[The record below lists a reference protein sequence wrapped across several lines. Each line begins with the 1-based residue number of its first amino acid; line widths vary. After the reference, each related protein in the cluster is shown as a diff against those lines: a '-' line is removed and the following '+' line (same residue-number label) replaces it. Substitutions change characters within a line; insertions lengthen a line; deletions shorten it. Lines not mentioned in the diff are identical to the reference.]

1 MKLTRTLIP
10 LLAMTLISTLQPF
23 SPSAFSSD
31 APPARPKILGISHA
45 ALYFT
50 NLDAERAF
58 FKDYLGFDE
67 PYFANNPDGSLKLTW
82 IKINDLQQIELFP
95 AKNPGDDRLYQLALI
110 TSDCEAMRH
119 YLKSKGWKVP
129 EKPVGSGQIGNHN
142 MTVKDPD
149 GHNIEFVEY
158 AGTGWTL
165 KDKGRHMPPSR
176 ISPRIRHVG
185 IKVADLAA
193 SLHFYK
199 DILGCEEIWRGSRDN
214 KLLSWVHVRLPDS
227 DEYIELM
234 LYNGPEP
241 KAATL
246 GTMQHISL
254 EVPDVQ
260 AAYDTLQKRPLPAAC
275 KQPLSAPKTGI
286 NGKRQINIY
295 DPEGTR
301 FELMEP
307 GTHDGNPVPSSDAP
321 LPVPD
326 KPKQ

>member
-1 MKLTRTLIP
+1 MKLTRIILP
-10 LLAMTLISTLQPF
+10 LLAMTLISTL
-23 SPSAFSSD
+23 SAETPS
-31 APPARPKILGISHA
+31 RPQILGISHA

-67 PYFANNPDGSLKLTW
+67 PYSASNPDGSLKLTW

-95 AKNPGDDRLYQLALI
+95 AKNPDDPDRLYQVALI
-110 TSDCEAMRH
+110 TNDCEAMRQ

-129 EKPVGSGQIGNHN
+129 EKPVGAGQIGNRN

-158 AGTGWTL
+158 VGTGWTL
-165 KDKGRHMPPSR
+165 KDKGLHMPPTR
-176 ISPRIRHVG
+176 ISPRIRHIG

-241 KAATL
+241 KPATL
-246 GTMQHISL
+246 GTMQHLSL

-260 AAYDTLQKRPLPAAC
+260 AAYDTLQKRPLPEAC
-275 KQPLSAPKTGI
+275 KQPLTAPKIGI

-307 GTHDGNPVPSSDAP
+307 DTHDGKPVPSSDAP

-326 KPKQ
+326 KFKQ